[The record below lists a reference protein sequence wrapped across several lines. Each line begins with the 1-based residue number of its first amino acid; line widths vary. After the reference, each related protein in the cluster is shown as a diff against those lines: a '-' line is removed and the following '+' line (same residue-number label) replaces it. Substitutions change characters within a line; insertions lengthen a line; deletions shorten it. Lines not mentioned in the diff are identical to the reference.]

1 MQHPHSEIL
10 TRSFIPT
17 QPSRRSFLKGAG
29 AALAV
34 PSILPTSVFGANQ
47 KLNLAWIGIG
57 SQGLRDLW
65 GCAGGNNVVALADVD
80 PQTWGKAREL
90 FPEAK
95 FYKDFRVML
104 EEMGDQIDA
113 VGIGTPDHTHF
124 AAAYMAMNM
133 GKHVFVEKPLV
144 HSIGEARM
152 LQDLSVQKGVVTQMG
167 NQGHASQG
175 ARLIKE
181 WYEAGLVGKVREV
194 VAWTNRPSAGVGFGG
209 QVQTAFPEEEPLIE
223 GVDWDLWLGP
233 CTKEVGFNRTF
244 HPMGWRKWWDF
255 GCGGLGDI
263 GCHTIDTA
271 VWALGLGAPDRV
283 EVEMNDRVNPLF
295 TPYGSVVH
303 FHFPARGEQPPVT
316 IKWYEGPTRPPLP
329 EGYDQGLQGQG
340 GLIMVGEQ
348 GGICHH
354 GMRPDSPR
362 LYPEEKWQAYRT
374 NPEEHVAKTI
384 PRTKGIYRDWVDA
397 IHNGT
402 KACSD
407 FSYAAP
413 LTETILLGTLAIRTG
428 ESVVWDAK
436 NMSINGNPVAASL
449 VSPEAREGWRPQDLV

>member
-1 MQHPHSEIL
+1 MQDNPSQ
-10 TRSFIPT
+10 T
-17 QPSRRSFLKGAG
+17 QTNTAIQRPASRRTFLKGAA
-29 AALAV
+29 AALAA
-34 PSILPTSVFGANQ
+34 PLILPTSVFGANA
-47 KLNLAWIGIG
+47 KLNLAWVGFG
-57 SQGLRDLW
+57 GMGFRDLV
-65 GCAGGNNVVALADVD
+65 GCANGNNVVALADVD
-80 PQTWGKAREL
+80 PRMWGKAREL
-90 FPEAK
+90 FPQAA

-113 VGIGTPDHTHF
+113 VGVGTPDHTHF

-144 HSIGEARM
+144 HSIGEARL
-152 LQDLSVQKGVVTQMG
+152 LQELAVEKNVVTQMG
-167 NQGHASQG
+167 NQGHASEG

-181 WYEAGLVGKVREV
+181 WYEAGLIGQVREV
-194 VAWTNRPSAGVGFGG
+194 VAWTNRPSGGFGFGG
-209 QVQTAFPEEEPLIE
+209 QVQTAFPAAEPLPE
-223 GVDWDLWLGP
+223 GLDWDLWLGP
-233 CTKEVGFNRTF
+233 CTKEVGFNKTF
-244 HPMGWRKWWDF
+244 HVRGWRKWWDF

-283 EVEMNDRVNPLF
+283 DVEMNDEVNPIF

-303 FHFPARGEQPPVT
+303 FRFPARGGQPPVT
-316 IKWYEGPTRPPLP
+316 VKWYEGPTRPPLP
-329 EGYDQGLQGQG
+329 EGYDQGLQGEG
-340 GLIMVGEQ
+340 GFMMVGEN

-362 LYPEEKWQAYRT
+362 LYPEEKWQAYRS
-374 NPEEHVAKTI
+374 NPNGRVAKTL
-384 PRTKGIYRDWVDA
+384 PRTKGIYRDWIDA

-407 FSYAAP
+407 FSYAVP
-413 LTETILLGTLAIRTG
+413 LTEAILLGTLAIRTG
-428 ESVVWDAK
+428 ESVVWDAEK
-436 NMSINGNPVAASL
+436 MTINGNAAAAAL